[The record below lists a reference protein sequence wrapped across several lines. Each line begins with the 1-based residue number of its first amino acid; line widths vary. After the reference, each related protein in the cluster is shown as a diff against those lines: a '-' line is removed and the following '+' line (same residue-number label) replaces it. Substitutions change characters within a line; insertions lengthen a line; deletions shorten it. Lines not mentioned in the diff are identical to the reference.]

1 MSCDVLTMQCTVIF
15 LALGLPADADCIF
28 SYRSSFHPGAS
39 SLSDGAARWSGETEL
54 SLWGRSSTQ
63 DILAL

>member
-54 SLWGRSSTQ
+54 SL
-63 DILAL
+63 